1 MVTKKEPE
9 LIDELEAAK
18 GQAEE
23 MKQQKETLTRQLESR
38 DAVITRLEKAFAAK
52 DSELAT
58 LKQSFTEAE
67 KKSVELE
74 KALAQAVSS
83 YRAMIVESNPGV
95 LAELITGDT
104 IDEVN
109 ESLKNARALIDKVK
123 QEMEAEVSRTKVPA
137 GAPQRAPL
145 DLSVLSPR
153 DKIQYAIGGNR

>member
-1 MVTKKEPE
+1 MVTEKEPE

-23 MKQQKETLTRQLESR
+23 LKQQKETLTRQLESR
-38 DAVITRLEKAFAAK
+38 DAVITRLEKALAAK

>member
-1 MVTKKEPE
+1 MVTEKEPE

-18 GQAEE
+18 GQVEE
-23 MKQQKETLTRQLESR
+23 LKQQKEALTRQLESR
-38 DAVITRLEKAFAAK
+38 DAVIIKLEQSLADK
-52 DSELAT
+52 DSEVIA
-58 LKQSFTEAE
+58 LKQAASEAE

-74 KALAQAVSS
+74 NALAQAVSS
-83 YRAMIVESNPGV
+83 YRAMIVESNPGA

-109 ESLKNARALIDKVK
+109 ESLKNARVLIDKVK
-123 QEMEAEVSRTKVPA
+123 QEVEAEVSRAKVPA
-137 GAPQRAPL
+137 GAPQRVPL

>member
-23 MKQQKETLTRQLESR
+23 LKQQKEALARQLESR
-38 DAVITRLEKAFAAK
+38 DAVITRLEQSLAGK
-52 DSELAT
+52 DNELAT

-137 GAPQRAPL
+137 GAPQRVPL

>member
-23 MKQQKETLTRQLESR
+23 LKQQKEALARQLESR
-38 DAVITRLEKAFAAK
+38 DAVITRIEQSLAGK
-52 DSELAT
+52 DNELAT

-137 GAPQRAPL
+137 GAPQRVPL

>member
-58 LKQSFTEAE
+58 LKQSFTEAG

-74 KALAQAVSS
+74 NALAQAVSS

>member
-9 LIDELEAAK
+9 LRDELEAAK
-18 GQAEE
+18 GQTEE
-23 MKQQKETLTRQLESR
+23 LKQQNDTLTRQLESR
-38 DAVITRLEKAFAAK
+38 DAAITRLEQSLAGK
-52 DSELAT
+52 DNELAA
-58 LKQSFTEAE
+58 LKQAASEAG

-74 KALAQAVSS
+74 NALAQAVSS
-83 YRAMIVESNPGV
+83 YRAMVIESNPGV

>member
-1 MVTKKEPE
+1 MVTEKEPE

-23 MKQQKETLTRQLESR
+23 LKQQKETLTRQLESR
-38 DAVITRLEKAFAAK
+38 DAVITRLEKALAAK

-83 YRAMIVESNPGV
+83 YRAMIVESNPRV